1 MNINVPQDWTPVILT
16 SKKPV
21 TKQNCSGST
30 IKHNIEERK
39 SDEAKSAAA
48 KMYALENSEDIIVQ
62 TIPLS
67 ISQEISKARVA
78 KGLTQKEL
86 AQKLNI
92 QPAIITS
99 YENGKAIPDNQ
110 ILQKIAR
117 ELGTKFNKIPKSTK
131 KIK

>member
-1 MNINVPQDWTPVILT
+1 MNTPQDWTPVLL
-16 SKKPV
+16 SGKKPV
-21 TKQNCSGST
+21 AKQNGT
-30 IKHNIEERK
+30 GVKYNIEERK
-39 SDEAKSAAA
+39 SDEAKSAAS
-48 KMYALENSEDIIVQ
+48 KMYALENSDDVTVQ

-86 AQKLNI
+86 AQKLNV

-110 ILQKIAR
+110 MLQKIAR
-117 ELGTKFNKIPKSTK
+117 ELGTKFSKLPKVTK
-131 KIK
+131 KD

>member
-1 MNINVPQDWTPVILT
+1 MNLNVPQDWTPVVL
-16 SKKPV
+16 SGKKPM
-21 TKQNCSGST
+21 TKQNGTST
-30 IKHNIEERK
+30 KYNIEERK

-48 KMYALENSEDIIVQ
+48 KMYALEHSEDITIQ

-86 AQKLNI
+86 AQKLNV
-92 QPAIITS
+92 QPTMITN

-110 ILQKIAR
+110 MLQKIAR
-117 ELGTKFNKIPKSTK
+117 ELGTKFSKIPKVAK
-131 KIK
+131 KD